1 MLMRVSSK
9 FTSWYFSASWNC
21 LCWDP
26 PNCQFCCS
34 LVILTGFLCWI
45 HSHLS
50 MGSATMFNLVWF
62 HLFRSAFS
70 ADGTAVVSQVLLL
83 DHALHVGEKPC
94 SILRRYK
101 FWISCVSGQGKEIWQ
116 YHCWAAAGFYCLLM
130 VLANFG
136 WLSLLESSCWSYVPL
151 SNNVCFRS
159 VAFPSW
165 IYAVPNVERPLVSTA
180 RLLPATGWTAVTCC
194 SLVGAKA
201 GTAES
206 GFSAWRAP

>member
-1 MLMRVSSK
+1 ML
-9 FTSWYFSASWNC
+9 N
-21 LCWDP
+21 P
-26 PNCQFCCS
+26 
-34 LVILTGFLCWI
+34 
-45 HSHLS
+45 
-50 MGSATMFNLVWF
+50 VWF

-165 IYAVPNVERPLVSTA
+165 SYAVPMLSGRWFLLLDCCRPLDG
-180 RLLPATGWTAVTCC
+180 LPLPAVAWSAQKQGQQKVV
-194 SLVGAKA
+194 LVPA
-201 GTAES
+201 GELHK
-206 GFSAWRAP
+206 FSW